1 MDPEN
6 DPELRPPSEPDPRTT
21 GPTGSHEA
29 TGATGAN
36 GHHGV
41 YQAFRERFEAMIPT
55 IQQEWPDVARH
66 TLEATRGS
74 LDEVVAV
81 IAAQTGRT
89 ATAVQG
95 QLLDL
100 LEVAEEQ
107 THRIADNLEPL
118 EDQLERL
125 LDELDATLRPKLE
138 RPVRERPLLALG
150 IAVGVGLFAGLLLGS
165 ARRSA

>member
-6 DPELRPPSEPDPRTT
+6 DPELRTPSPPEQ
-21 GPTGSHEA
+21 GVAGN
-29 TGATGAN
+29 N
-36 GHHGV
+36 GHQGG
-41 YQAFRERFEAMIPT
+41 YEAFRERFEALIPT
-55 IQQEWPDVARH
+55 IQQEWPDLARH

-81 IAAQTGRT
+81 IVSHTGRT
-89 ATAVQG
+89 ATVVQG
-95 QLLDL
+95 QLLEL
-100 LEVAEEQ
+100 LQVAEEQ
-107 THRIADNLEPL
+107 TQRIAHNLDPL

-125 LDELDATLRPKLE
+125 IDELDATLRPKLE

-150 IAVGVGLFAGLLLGS
+150 IAAGVGLLTGLLLSS

>member
-1 MDPEN
+1 MDSEN
-6 DPELRPPSEPDPRTT
+6 DPELGSPLPSDQRMAANT
-21 GPTGSHEA
+21 GHQGGYE
-29 TGATGAN
+29 
-36 GHHGV
+36 
-41 YQAFRERFEAMIPT
+41 AFRERFEALIPT
-55 IQQEWPDVARH
+55 IQREWPDLARH

-81 IAAQTGRT
+81 IASHTGRT

-95 QLLDL
+95 QLLEL
-100 LEVAEEQ
+100 LHVADEQ
-107 THRIADNLEPL
+107 TQRIAQNLDPF

-150 IAVGVGLFAGLLLGS
+150 IAAGVGLLTGLLLSS